1 MNAEAE
7 QLTLFDLG
15 IWCGK
20 MSPELSP
27 ADSQR
32 ARTSA
37 SSSRRSA
44 ELKAIPYMFLDL
56 NGPGNLLGLLYW
68 ETLSPWR
75 GGSSM
80 LNTGASPNAA
90 VVSSL
95 SQILQDLVPERYYLS
110 RTACLGILRRARERG
125 KELPLQLK
133 AALMAQAGLASVP
146 TASNGLKAYHINQ
159 RDEGID
165 LGEVSG
171 ALMATSNMQMQTFVT
186 QPEQPIGFDGY
197 NGDLTGD
204 KAATLGINCGMS
216 TGRNGLIQPIAF
228 AANQRDEVRD
238 LHDVAGALQA
248 QPGMK
253 QQTFVAGVVSK
264 GDGDCFLTPE
274 RHTSLATGGGQ
285 AGQGYPCI
293 MTAGFCAGAAPSAG
307 GIGYQEECAP
317 TLKAAESGT
326 NMVPSV
332 LCLNDQGGS
341 VMECT
346 EDMTGTLR
354 AQEHGHQPLV
364 YENHGID
371 ARYTGPHLTVP
382 TLSARAGTGG
392 NNLPLVAEADTPPL
406 CIAGN
411 IIDRQPQNGGNGLG
425 CQEEIAYTLT
435 ATDRHAVFS
444 RQRVDVFKDDEV
456 ASTQS
461 ARQHKDATDL
471 IYQESIGALTSS
483 DRKGPNSQYVSQDKL
498 IVETPLLIRRLTPL
512 ECERLQGFPDGWTD
526 LPGASDSARYKA
538 LGNSV
543 AIPCVEYV
551 MRGIALAL
559 LASDMSA

>member
-1 MNAEAE
+1 M
-7 QLTLFDLG
+7 
-15 IWCGK
+15 
-20 MSPELSP
+20 
-27 ADSQR
+27 
-32 ARTSA
+32 
-37 SSSRRSA
+37 
-44 ELKAIPYMFLDL
+44 
-56 NGPGNLLGLLYW
+56 
-68 ETLSPWR
+68 
-75 GGSSM
+75 
-80 LNTGASPNAA
+80 
-90 VVSSL
+90 
-95 SQILQDLVPERYYLS
+95 
-110 RTACLGILRRARERG
+110 GILRRARERG

-133 AALMAQAGLASVP
+133 VALMAQAGLASVP
-146 TASNGLKAYHINQ
+146 TANSGLKAYHINQ

-204 KAATLGINCGMS
+204 KAATLGVNCGMS

-238 LHDVAGALQA
+238 LHDVASALQA

-274 RHTSLATGGGQ
+274 RHTSLAAGGGQ

-341 VMECT
+341 VMDCT

-354 AQEHGHQPLV
+354 AQEHGHQPLI

-371 ARYTGPHLTVP
+371 ARYTGPHQTVP

-392 NNLPLVAEADTPPL
+392 NNLPLVADADTPPL

-512 ECERLQGFPDGWTD
+512 ECERLQGFPDGWTE
-526 LPGASDSARYKA
+526 LPDASDSARYKA

-559 LASDMSA
+559 LASDMLA

>member
-15 IWCGK
+15 IWCGR
-20 MSPELSP
+20 MSPEPSP
-27 ADSQR
+27 AENPK

-56 NGPGNLLGLLYW
+56 TPGHGNLLGESYW
-68 ETLSPWR
+68 ELLSPWR
-75 GGSSM
+75 GESSM

-95 SQILQDLVPERYYLS
+95 SQILQGSVPGRYYLS
-110 RTACLGILRRARERG
+110 KTACLGILRRARERG

-133 AALMAQAGLASVP
+133 AALMAQAGLVSVP
-146 TASNGLKAYHINQ
+146 TANSGLKAYHINQ

-186 QPEQPIGFDGY
+186 LPEQPTGFDGY

-204 KAATLGINCGMS
+204 KAATLGTNCGMS
-216 TGRNGLIQPIAF
+216 TGRNGLIHPVVF

-238 LHDVAGALQA
+238 LHDVAGAIQA

-253 QQTFVAGVVSK
+253 QQTFVVNTYS
-264 GDGDCFLTPE
+264 
-274 RHTSLATGGGQ
+274 
-285 AGQGYPCI
+285 
-293 MTAGFCAGAAPSAG
+293 
-307 GIGYQEECAP
+307 
-317 TLKAAESGT
+317 SGHNVISEDKT
-326 NMVPSV
+326 N
-332 LCLNDQGGS
+332 
-341 VMECT
+341 
-346 EDMTGTLR
+346 TLR
-354 AQEHGHQPLV
+354 AQAHGHQPLV
-364 YENHGID
+364 MATQQCGAEIAVGVCPTITVAAGMSGNNQPVLFENHGID
-371 ARYTGPHLTVP
+371 ARYTGPHMVVP

-392 NNLPLVAEADTPPL
+392 NNLPLVADRDTPPL

-444 RQRVDVFKDDEV
+444 RQRMDVFKDDEV

-471 IYQESIGALTSS
+471 VYQESIGALTSS
-483 DRKGPNSQYVSQDKL
+483 DCKGPNSQYVSQDKL
-498 IVETPLLIRRLTPL
+498 VVETPMLIRRLTPL
-512 ECERLQGFPDGWTD
+512 ECERLQGYPDGWTD
-526 LPGASDSARYKA
+526 IPSASDSARYKA

-543 AIPCVEYV
+543 AIPCVEFL
-551 MRGIALAL
+551 MQGIAAVYRGGLRYEL
-559 LASDMSA
+559 PQ